1 MSARPTQASER
12 EVVTVHEAFLIGM
25 LQAVAGGSMVAGLS
39 QAEPVIKLIGK
50 LSFLI
55 FLTMVSS
62 ALLAAVLAAYW
73 RHECRKWNLKANA
86 SRARGNVEEAE
97 QRFQFADRD
106 LRHTRGAFLASLIFV
121 LGAYAVMIV
130 AMWFKWTVE

>member
-1 MSARPTQASER
+1 MSSKPTQASER
-12 EVVTVHEAFLIGM
+12 EVVTSHEAFLIGV

-39 QAEPVIKLIGK
+39 QAEPVIKLMGK

-86 SRARGNVEEAE
+86 SRARGAADEAN
-97 QRFQFADRD
+97 QRFEFAKRD
-106 LRHTRGAFLASLIFV
+106 LGYTRGAFVASLLFV
-121 LGAYAVMIV
+121 LGAYAVLIV
-130 AMWFKWTVE
+130 AMWFKFAVE